1 MSSGLDFEV
10 NESTIQSFQDDG
22 VVLLPDALDP
32 AELDVAF
39 SALQWSINHPH
50 PAATGLVPKA
60 DHACQDLCN
69 PGAAMVFEPVLRQL
83 TLASIAQQLW
93 RGSPV

>member
-50 PAATGLVPKA
+50 PAATGLVPEA

-83 TLASIAQQLW
+83 PLASIAQQLW